1 MSFLTLFNSSLKN
14 MNENIND
21 DKLLEM
27 FNKIDKK
34 HHYNIYKLIREHNLL
49 NKKVNDIYDFP
60 YNSKE
65 DDSNIRLNL
74 IDIPNDLK
82 NILYKYFELI
92 LKE

>member
-1 MSFLTLFNSSLKN
+1 MSFLTLFNSSIKN
-14 MNENIND
+14 INENINN
-21 DKLLEM
+21 DKLSDM
-27 FNKIDKK
+27 FNKIDNK

-49 NKKVNDIYDFP
+49 NKKVNDIYDLP

-65 DDSNIRLNL
+65 ENDNIYINF